1 VAAQLTRNQLFAI
14 VNEVD
19 ATSTLFRH
27 GFSILKEYRFASRDA
42 EAVFVC
48 MAGGAEKL
56 LKLTVGMFAV
66 DDGHGWPAQAAM
78 RDAGH
83 KITELDASARKM
95 IDERVD
101 RSTVPGVI
109 RELLELT
116 AANPGVWQI
125 MATLER
131 YATNGR
137 FYNLDLLGGREQE
150 DKSPQELWEELHMM
164 VLDANPELLEQL
176 AGAENDEARRT
187 INGILMSTLGQW
199 CELIYRSWVTGV
211 CGPIAQEHSAA
222 LDLGHPEPRL
232 KILNPDS

>member
-1 VAAQLTRNQLFAI
+1 VATQLTRHQLFAI
-14 VNEVD
+14 INEVD

-27 GFSILKEYRFASRDA
+27 GFSILREYRFASSDA

-48 MAGGAEKL
+48 MAGGTEKL
-56 LKLTVGMFAV
+56 LKLTVGMFAF
-66 DDGHGWPAQAAM
+66 DDGCGWPAQAAM
-78 RDAGH
+78 RNAGH
-83 KITELDASARKM
+83 KITELDTSARNM

-101 RSTVPGVI
+101 QSTVPGVI

-116 AANPGVWQI
+116 TANPGVWQI

-137 FYNLDLLGGREQE
+137 FYNLDLLGGRQQTDE
-150 DKSPQELWEELHMM
+150 SPQALWEELHMM
-164 VLDANPELLEQL
+164 VVEANPQLLEQL

-187 INGILMSTLGQW
+187 INEILMSTLGQW

-211 CGPIAQEHSAA
+211 CGSEAQKHSAA

-232 KILNPDS
+232 RVT